1 MQCFCVEQLKNQV
14 ASGGRDAEAVDPEHG
29 RGRERC
35 NRALSSS
42 GDCSKQGE
50 SHMTKTHRFIVKPNL
65 QAEFTDMEPSRTRQ
79 LEEFYSCVLRKSRLQ
94 WKLEA
99 TAGPNNGA
107 AGDGGLKPHL
117 VYVADMEG
125 EREEALSKRH
135 APDQR

>member
-1 MQCFCVEQLKNQV
+1 
-14 ASGGRDAEAVDPEHG
+14 
-29 RGRERC
+29 
-35 NRALSSS
+35 
-42 GDCSKQGE
+42 
-50 SHMTKTHRFIVKPNL
+50 MTKTHRFIVKPNL
-65 QAEFTDMEPSRTRQ
+65 QAEFTDMEPSRMRQ
-79 LEEFYSCVLRKSRLQ
+79 LEEFYSCVLSKSRLQ

-117 VYVADMEG
+117 VFVADMEG